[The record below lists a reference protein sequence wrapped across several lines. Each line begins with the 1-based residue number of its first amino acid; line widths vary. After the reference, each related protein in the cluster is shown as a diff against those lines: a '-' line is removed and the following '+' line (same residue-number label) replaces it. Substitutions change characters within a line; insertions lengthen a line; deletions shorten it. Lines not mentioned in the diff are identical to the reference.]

1 MARTCLRLQQTDLVE
16 WAVHLPSR
24 FAQHPEHL
32 RPVRRVGQV
41 PLVEHPGDS
50 ITGIMILGITH
61 QQLWTHHFAVL
72 QALFGRRHR
81 RDPKGG
87 NLACVPLTLPR
98 GIFAPKP
105 LSPWMIL
112 FPELKAS
119 QRSKTPR
126 HGFDSC
132 PAKRLLAG
140 EAGSWPEPSCE
151 SSTYL
156 VDLGPAGP
164 PLVVR

>member
-16 WAVHLPSR
+16 GAARPPSR
-24 FAQHPEHL
+24 SVQHHSNL
-32 RPVRRVGQV
+32 DQSSKSDKSL
-41 PLVEHPGDS
+41 LVEHPGDS
-50 ITGIMILGITH
+50 ITGIMILGIIH
-61 QQLWTHHFAVL
+61 QPIWTHHFAVL

-81 RDPKGG
+81 RDRQEGTQR
-87 NLACVPLTLPR
+87 CVPLTPPR
-98 GIFAPKP
+98 EIFAPKP

-119 QRSKTPR
+119 QRLKTPR

-140 EAGSWPEPSCE
+140 KAGLWPE
-151 SSTYL
+151 SS
-156 VDLGPAGP
+156 
-164 PLVVR
+164 